1 MISVIMSA
9 YNAEKHIS
17 NSIESILSQS
27 YQNFE
32 FLIMDDG
39 STDNTSK
46 IITSYIKTDTR
57 IKLFNNKS
65 NIGLTKSLNFLINQA
80 NGEYLARQDSD
91 DVSDSKRFEL
101 QLNFMITNTL
111 QASTTRAKIK
121 NTNNKIPGY
130 SYYLPHKLLMKF
142 KNPFIHGTL
151 IIKKSLMQT
160 VGLYD
165 EDYYLAQDYKLFAD
179 LLSRKYK
186 IGSLNKC
193 LYTLNVDNNLSNKF
207 KSQQQEYAKIV
218 KKNFKPFGLI

>member
-9 YNAEKHIS
+9 YNSEKYVS
-17 NSIESILSQS
+17 NSIESILGQS

-39 STDNTSK
+39 STDNTGK
-46 IITSYIKTDTR
+46 IINSYSKTDNR
-57 IKLFNNKS
+57 IKFFNNKS

-91 DVSDSKRFEL
+91 DVSISKRFEL
-101 QLNFMITNTL
+101 QLNYMIKNNL
-111 QASTTRAKIK
+111 QVSTTRAKIK
-121 NTNNKIPGY
+121 NTNKKIPGY
-130 SYYLPHKLLMKF
+130 SFYLPYRVSMKF

-160 VGLYD
+160 LGLYD
-165 EDYYLAQDYKLFAD
+165 EDFYFAQDYKLFAD
-179 LLSRKYK
+179 LLSKNYQ

-193 LYTLNVDNNLSNKF
+193 LYILNIDNNLSNKF
-207 KSQQQEYAKIV
+207 KNEQQEYAKIV
-218 KKNFKPFGLI
+218 KKNFNPFGLT

>member
-9 YNAEKHIS
+9 YNSEKHIS

-39 STDNTSK
+39 STDSTSK
-46 IITSYIKTDTR
+46 IISSYLMNDSR
-57 IKLFNNKS
+57 IKLFHNKS
-65 NIGLTKSLNFLINQA
+65 NIGLTKSLNFLINHA
-80 NGEYLARQDSD
+80 NGEYIARQDSD
-91 DVSDSKRFEL
+91 DVSDSNRFEL
-101 QLNFMITNTL
+101 QLNFMTKNNL

-121 NTNNKIPGY
+121 NTNKKIPGY
-130 SYYLPHKLLMKF
+130 SFYLPYKVLMKF

-165 EDYYLAQDYKLFAD
+165 EDYYFAQDYKLFAD
-179 LLSRKYK
+179 LLSRKYQ

-207 KSQQQEYAKIV
+207 KNQQQEYAKTV

>member
-9 YNAEKHIS
+9 YNSEKHVS
-17 NSIESILSQS
+17 NSIESILGQS

-39 STDNTSK
+39 STDNTGK
-46 IITSYIKTDTR
+46 IINSYKKTDSR
-57 IKLFNNKS
+57 IKFFNNKS

-91 DVSDSKRFEL
+91 DVSNSKRFEL
-101 QLNFMITNTL
+101 QLNYMIKNNL
-111 QASTTRAKIK
+111 QVSTTRAKIK
-121 NTNNKIPGY
+121 NTNKKIPGY
-130 SYYLPHKLLMKF
+130 SFYLPYRVSMKF

-160 VGLYD
+160 LGLYD
-165 EDYYLAQDYKLFAD
+165 EDFYFAQDYKLFAD
-179 LLSRKYK
+179 LLSKNYQ

-193 LYTLNVDNNLSNKF
+193 LYVLNIDNNLSNKF
-207 KSQQQEYAKIV
+207 KNEQQEYAKIV
-218 KKNFKPFGLI
+218 KKNFNPFGLT

>member
-9 YNAEKHIS
+9 YNSEKHIS

-46 IITSYIKTDTR
+46 IISNYIKTDAR
-57 IKLFNNKS
+57 IKLFKNKS

-101 QLNFMITNTL
+101 QLNFMITNNL

-121 NTNNKIPGY
+121 NTNKKIPGY
-130 SYYLPHKLLMKF
+130 SYYLPHKVLMKF

-151 IIKKSLMQT
+151 VIKKSLMQT
-160 VGLYD
+160 IGLYD
-165 EDYYLAQDYKLFAD
+165 EDYYFAQDYKLFAD

-207 KSQQQEYAKIV
+207 KNQQQEFAKNV

>member
-101 QLNFMITNTL
+101 QLNFMITNNL

>member
-57 IKLFNNKS
+57 IKLFNNNS

-101 QLNFMITNTL
+101 QLNFMITNNL

-121 NTNNKIPGY
+121 NTNKKIPGY
-130 SYYLPHKLLMKF
+130 SYYLPHKVLMKF

-165 EDYYLAQDYKLFAD
+165 EDYYFAQDYKLFAD

>member
-101 QLNFMITNTL
+101 QLNFMITNNL

-151 IIKKSLMQT
+151 IIKKSLIQT

-207 KSQQQEYAKIV
+207 KNQQQEYAKIV

>member
-9 YNAEKHIS
+9 YNSEKHIS

-46 IITSYIKTDTR
+46 IISNYIKTDTR
-57 IKLFNNKS
+57 IKLFKNKS

-101 QLNFMITNTL
+101 QLNFMITNNL

-121 NTNNKIPGY
+121 NTNKKIPGY
-130 SYYLPHKLLMKF
+130 SYYLPHKVLMKF

-151 IIKKSLMQT
+151 VIKKSLMQT
-160 VGLYD
+160 IGLYD
-165 EDYYLAQDYKLFAD
+165 EDYYFAQDYKLFAD

-207 KSQQQEYAKIV
+207 KNQQQEFAKNV

>member
-1 MISVIMSA
+1 M
-9 YNAEKHIS
+9 
-17 NSIESILSQS
+17 
-27 YQNFE
+27 
-32 FLIMDDG
+32 
-39 STDNTSK
+39 TK
-46 IITSYIKTDTR
+46 IV
-57 IKLFNNKS
+57 KL
-65 NIGLTKSLNFLINQA
+65 LINQA
-80 NGEYLARQDSD
+80 NGEYLVRQDSD

-101 QLNFMITNTL
+101 QLNFMITNNL

-179 LLSRKYK
+179 LLSRKIK
-186 IGSLNKC
+186 L
-193 LYTLNVDNNLSNKF
+193 
-207 KSQQQEYAKIV
+207 AH
-218 KKNFKPFGLI
+218 

>member
-101 QLNFMITNTL
+101 QLNFMITNNL

-121 NTNNKIPGY
+121 NTNKKIPGY
-130 SYYLPHKLLMKF
+130 SYYLPHVINEIQKSF
-142 KNPFIHGTL
+142 YTWNP
-151 IIKKSLMQT
+151 
-160 VGLYD
+160 Y
-165 EDYYLAQDYKLFAD
+165 
-179 LLSRKYK
+179 
-186 IGSLNKC
+186 
-193 LYTLNVDNNLSNKF
+193 
-207 KSQQQEYAKIV
+207 
-218 KKNFKPFGLI
+218 

>member
-46 IITSYIKTDTR
+46 IITSYMKTDTR

-101 QLNFMITNTL
+101 QLNFMITNNL

-130 SYYLPHKLLMKF
+130 SYYLPHKVLMKF

-165 EDYYLAQDYKLFAD
+165 EDYYFAQDYKLFAD

-207 KSQQQEYAKIV
+207 KNQQQEYAEIV
-218 KKNFKPFGLI
+218 KKNFKLFGLI

>member
-9 YNAEKHIS
+9 YNSEKHIS
-17 NSIESILSQS
+17 NSIESILGQS

-39 STDNTSK
+39 STDNTGK
-46 IITSYIKTDTR
+46 IINSYRKTDNR

-80 NGEYLARQDSD
+80 QGEYLARHVCD
-91 DVSDSKRFEL
+91 DVSNSKRFEL
-101 QLNFMITNTL
+101 QLNYMIKNNL
-111 QASTTRAKIK
+111 QVSTTRAKIK
-121 NTNNKIPGY
+121 NTNKKIPGY
-130 SYYLPHKLLMKF
+130 SYYLPYRVLMKF

-160 VGLYD
+160 LGLYN
-165 EDYYLAQDYKLFAD
+165 EDYYFAQDYKLFAD
-179 LLSRKYK
+179 LLSKNYQ

-193 LYTLNVDNNLSNKF
+193 LYVLNVDNNLSNKF
-207 KSQQQEYAKIV
+207 KNEQREYAKVV
-218 KKNFKPFGLI
+218 KKDFKPFGLI

>member
-9 YNAEKHIS
+9 YNSEKHIS

-46 IITSYIKTDTR
+46 IISNYIKTDTR
-57 IKLFNNKS
+57 IKLFKNKS

-101 QLNFMITNTL
+101 QLNFMITNNL

-121 NTNNKIPGY
+121 NTNKKIPGY
-130 SYYLPHKLLMKF
+130 SFYLPYKVLMKF

-151 IIKKSLMQT
+151 VIKKSLMQT
-160 VGLYD
+160 IGLYD
-165 EDYYLAQDYKLFAD
+165 EDYYFAQDYKLFAD

-207 KSQQQEYAKIV
+207 KNQQQEFAKNV

>member
-9 YNAEKHIS
+9 YNSEKHVS
-17 NSIESILSQS
+17 NSIESILGQS

-39 STDNTSK
+39 STDNTGK
-46 IITSYIKTDTR
+46 IINSYRKTDNR

-80 NGEYLARQDSD
+80 QGEYLARQDSD
-91 DVSDSKRFEL
+91 DVSNSKRFEL
-101 QLNFMITNTL
+101 QLNYMIKNNL
-111 QASTTRAKIK
+111 QVSTTRAKIK
-121 NTNNKIPGY
+121 NTNKKIPGY
-130 SYYLPHKLLMKF
+130 SFYLPYRVSMKF

-160 VGLYD
+160 LGLYD
-165 EDYYLAQDYKLFAD
+165 EDFYFAQDYKLFAD
-179 LLSRKYK
+179 LLSKNYQ

-193 LYTLNVDNNLSNKF
+193 LYVLNIDNNLSNKF
-207 KSQQQEYAKIV
+207 KNEQQEYAKIV
-218 KKNFKPFGLI
+218 KKNFNPFGLT

>member
-9 YNAEKHIS
+9 YNSEKHIS
-17 NSIESILSQS
+17 NSIESILGQS

-39 STDNTSK
+39 STDNTGK
-46 IITSYIKTDTR
+46 IINSYSKTDNR
-57 IKLFNNKS
+57 IKFFNNKS

-91 DVSDSKRFEL
+91 DVSISKRFEL
-101 QLNFMITNTL
+101 QLNYMIKNNL
-111 QASTTRAKIK
+111 QVSTTRAKIK
-121 NTNNKIPGY
+121 NTNKKIPGY
-130 SYYLPHKLLMKF
+130 SFYLPYRVSMKF

-160 VGLYD
+160 LGLYD
-165 EDYYLAQDYKLFAD
+165 EDFYFAQDYKLFAD
-179 LLSRKYK
+179 LLSKNYQ

-193 LYTLNVDNNLSNKF
+193 LYILNIDNNLSNKF
-207 KSQQQEYAKIV
+207 KNEQQEYAKIV
-218 KKNFKPFGLI
+218 KKNFNPFGLT